1 MNNDLISRE
10 ALKKAVEGI
19 VVGGEEGLKDYY
31 ENGTVADENSWIGG
45 IYNAWEL
52 IFDAPPVKAYTEE
65 EVQEIRE
72 EVAKEFKDIIDNVR
86 PQGKWIEGKNGN
98 IKCDQCGC
106 EIRYSYL
113 IGNKPDFPKFCC
125 DCGADMR
132 KKKKLDYKVIN
143 RGKCMLCGKELTEG
157 LFFCKECE
165 GKGKGGAE

>member
-1 MNNDLISRE
+1 MRLIDADLLRKNMEFVCMGIMAGTEPYNAPLTEIDNAPTVELEVKKVPIASVTFDTE
-10 ALKKAVEGI
+10 KLKELTDGI
-19 VVGGEEGLKDYY
+19 VESIKNGEL
-31 ENGTVADENSWIGG
+31 VLQDE
-45 IYNAWEL
+45 
-52 IFDAPPVKAYTEE
+52 
-65 EVQEIRE
+65 
-72 EVAKEFKDIIDNVR
+72 R
-86 PQGKWIEGKNGN
+86 PQGEWIAGENGN
-98 IKCDQCGC
+98 IKCNQCGC

-113 IGNKPDFPKFCC
+113 ISGNPDFPKFCC